1 MGSPGR
7 TTPAAAISASSSALI
22 GYSSHTL
29 RTRAGSQFVT
39 VGPVVK
45 NILSSS

>member
-7 TTPAAAISASSSALI
+7 TTPAAAISAPSSALI